1 LGTSYFVLVNI
12 LVIGSGGRE
21 HALSWKLS
29 QSSKVETVFTA
40 PGNGGTEN
48 NIPIDVNDLD
58 GLAEFAQKNNCF
70 TVVGPEDPLAAGIV
84 DKFNELD
91 LKVFGPSQAAAQL
104 ESSKIWAKNFM
115 KRNNIPTA
123 RFEIFDDPQKAEE
136 HVKSIDY
143 NVVVKADGL
152 AAGKGVIVCNSD
164 DEAISAI
171 QTILVKKT
179 FGDAGNKIIIEE
191 RIDGIEASYIALSD
205 GNIALP
211 MASSQDHKRIFDD
224 DKGPNTGGM
233 GAYSPT
239 PIVTDILAKKIQE
252 EVIEKTIH
260 AMKNEGISFKGFLY
274 AGIMIKDDVPY
285 VLEYNVRMGDPECQ
299 PITMRMNFDLYDY
312 FVASV
317 DGTLSSMPSLSWKDQ
332 FAVCVVLA
340 SNGYPGS
347 YPTNDEITGFDSIS
361 NDTNVFHAG
370 TKKSDGKIFSNG
382 GRVLGV
388 TSLGDSLASAI
399 SSAYSAIEKIVWSS
413 KYCRKDIG
421 KKGLSYFWVWNILS
435 SVIIQFMFMSCSDFG
450 IFLIICFSNTSEI
463 VIVSFFAKNLS

>member
-1 LGTSYFVLVNI
+1 MVNI

-29 QSSKVETVFTA
+29 QSSKVETVFNA

-48 NIPIDVNDLD
+48 NVPINVDDLD
-58 GLAEFAQKNNCF
+58 GLADFAQKNNCF

-84 DKFNELD
+84 DKFNQRN
-91 LKVFGPSQAAAQL
+91 LKVFGPSKLAAQL

-115 KRNNIPTA
+115 KRNNIPSA
-123 RFEIFDDPQKAEE
+123 EFEIFDDAQKAQDY
-136 HVKSIDY
+136 VKSLDY

-179 FGDAGNKIIIEE
+179 FGDAGNRIIIEE

-205 GNIALP
+205 GETTIP
-211 MASSQDHKRIFDD
+211 MASSQDHKRIFDN

-239 PIVTDILAKKIQE
+239 PIINDVLAKKIQE
-252 EVIEKTIH
+252 KIIDKTIQS
-260 AMKNEGISFKGFLY
+260 MKNEGIVFKGFLY
-274 AGIMIKDDVPY
+274 AGIMLRNNEPY

-299 PITMRMNFDLYDY
+299 PITMRMDFDLYDY
-312 FVASV
+312 FLASV
-317 DGTLSSMPSLSWKDQ
+317 DGKLSSMPQTTWKNQ
-332 FAVCVVLA
+332 SAVCVVLA
-340 SNGYPGS
+340 SDGYPES
-347 YPTNDEITGFDSIS
+347 YAKNEEISGFDSIP
-361 NDTNVFHAG
+361 NDAYVFHAG
-370 TKKSDGKIFSNG
+370 TQKIDGKILSNG

-388 TSLGDSLASAI
+388 TALGDSLESAI
-399 SSAYSAIEKIVWSS
+399 KNAYLASEKIIWPH

-421 KKGLSYFWVWNILS
+421 QKGLDYL
-435 SVIIQFMFMSCSDFG
+435 
-450 IFLIICFSNTSEI
+450 
-463 VIVSFFAKNLS
+463 

>member
-1 LGTSYFVLVNI
+1 MVNI

-40 PGNGGTEN
+40 PGNGGTKN
-48 NIPIDVNDLD
+48 NVAIDVNDLD

-70 TVVGPEDPLAAGIV
+70 TVVGPEDPLSIGIV

-274 AGIMIKDDVPY
+274 AGIMIKDGKPY

-299 PITMRMNFDLYDY
+299 PITMRMDFDLYDY

-317 DGTLSSMPSLSWKDQ
+317 DGTLSSMPQLAWKDK
-332 FAVCVVLA
+332 FAVCIVLA
-340 SNGYPGS
+340 SEGYPES
-347 YPTNDEITGFDSIS
+347 YPKNDEITGLDSVF
-361 NDTNVFHAG
+361 NDVYIFHAG
-370 TKKSDGKIFSNG
+370 TKKLNGKTLSNG

-388 TSLGDSLASAI
+388 TALGDTLESAI
-399 SSAYSAIEKIVWSS
+399 KSAYNVAEKIFWEN
-413 KYCRKDIG
+413 KYLRTDIG
-421 KKGLSYFWVWNILS
+421 KKGLSYL
-435 SVIIQFMFMSCSDFG
+435 
-450 IFLIICFSNTSEI
+450 
-463 VIVSFFAKNLS
+463 